1 MKRNNR
7 LIANIVEI
15 IIGVILTAC
24 GFVGIVDE
32 YWSGMGT
39 ALIIVG
45 ALMLVR
51 QIRYRTNETYKENVD
66 IAANDERYKY
76 LSIKAW
82 SWAGY
87 LFVMIGA
94 LGSIIFRIVGRDQ
107 LSQFAGLC
115 VCLIMVLYW
124 ISYLVLRKKY

>member
-1 MKRNNR
+1 MKQNKR
-7 LIANIVEI
+7 LVANITEI
-15 IIGVILTAC
+15 IIGIVLTAF
-24 GFVGIVDE
+24 GYAGMIDE

-66 IAANDERYKY
+66 VEVNDERNQYIR
-76 LSIKAW
+76 IKAW

-87 LFVMIGA
+87 FFVLISA
-94 LGSIIFRIVGRDQ
+94 IASIILKIIGQDQ
-107 LSQFAGLC
+107 LSQFAGLS

-124 ISYLVLRKKY
+124 LSHLILKRKY